1 MNGILESLGIL
12 NKMYSFSKRS
22 AKNLES
28 AHNDLQQLFNEVI
41 KVIDC
46 TIIFG
51 HRTEEEQEHQF
62 EMGHTKLH
70 FPRSNHNHNPSL
82 AVDVAPYPIDWHD
95 RERFVYFAG
104 IVKGIASGLNI
115 KMRWGGD
122 WSNDNDL
129 HDQTWMDLPHY
140 ELL

>member
-1 MNGILESLGIL
+1 MFE
-12 NKMYSFSKRS
+12 YSHRSKI
-22 AKNLES
+22 ALAS
-28 AHNDLQQLFNEVI
+28 AHPDLQHLFNEVI

-46 TIIFG
+46 TVIFG
-51 HRTEEEQEHQF
+51 HRTEAEQENQYRL
-62 EMGHTKLH
+62 GHTKLH
-70 FPRSNHNHNPSL
+70 YPNSNHNKTPSL
-82 AVDVAPYPIDWHD
+82 AVDVAPYPIVWEN

-104 IVKGIASGLNI
+104 IVKGIASQLNI

-122 WSNDNDL
+122 WDNDNDL

>member
-1 MNGILESLGIL
+1 
-12 NKMYSFSKRS
+12 MYSFSKRS
-22 AKNLES
+22 KGKLES
-28 AHNDLQQLFNEVI
+28 AHPDLQHLFNEVI

-46 TIIFG
+46 TVIFG
-51 HRTEEEQEHQF
+51 HRNEAEQESMFDQ
-62 EMGHTKLH
+62 GHTPLH
-70 FPRSNHNHNPSL
+70 FPKSNHNKKPSL
-82 AVDVAPYPIDWHD
+82 AVDVVPYPIDWDD

-104 IVKGIASGLNI
+104 IVKGIAHSLNI
-115 KMRWGGD
+115 QMRWGGD